1 MTDAIPDITAE
12 TDSKNT
18 EQAPM
23 RLEQWHW
30 LFGKRIFT
38 LDAEQHLIVEER
50 SLLRRCRTTLPLA
63 MLHPAPTYASSFSL
77 LWLVNTLFMGAVSI
91 MLFHWSNVYAI
102 PGLPLLGI
110 LFAVFALFTAYRFA
124 VFTTQLTIFRHRH
137 SNEHLV
143 YLWRKRPDNERF
155 NHFIAAMR
163 NAIDKA

>member
-12 TDSKNT
+12 LDSQNT
-18 EQAPM
+18 EQAPI

-77 LWLVNTLFMGAVSI
+77 LWLVNTLFMGALSI
-91 MLFHWSNVYAI
+91 LLFHWSNVYAI
-102 PGLPLLGI
+102 PGLPVLGI
-110 LFAVFALFTAYRFA
+110 LFAIFALFTAYRFA

-143 YLWRKRPDNERF
+143 YLWRKRPDNKHF
-155 NHFIAAMR
+155 NQFIAAMR